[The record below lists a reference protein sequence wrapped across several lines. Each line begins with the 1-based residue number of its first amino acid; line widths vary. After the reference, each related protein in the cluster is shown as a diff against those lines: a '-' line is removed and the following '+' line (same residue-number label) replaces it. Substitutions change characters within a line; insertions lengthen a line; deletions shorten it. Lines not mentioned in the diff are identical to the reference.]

1 MCEWTDEWTLNI
13 STCTHTLTYTFTST
27 SICIT
32 EYNSQRGRQRTKAEK
47 QLSVSSA
54 RVHWVTLFDRAT
66 WRMSAACGSRG
77 GGKASLDA
85 TVKVIDNCKVCLCSC
100 GFQAPPLS
108 LSVSL
113 LLLPSRSALC
123 CQIRIIK
130 CKNSIKISQSDCAEQ
145 GQKASRQAKSKNH
158 ATLPPHTHPL
168 TNTHAHTHVST
179 HKNGKSSA

>member
-13 STCTHTLTYTFTST
+13 STCTHTLTST

-54 RVHWVTLFDRAT
+54 RVHWVTLFDRPT

-100 GFQAPPLS
+100 GFQSPS
-108 LSVSL
+108 LSPSL
-113 LLLPSRSALC
+113 AASFSLCPLLP
-123 CQIRIIK
+123 
-130 CKNSIKISQSDCAEQ
+130 
-145 GQKASRQAKSKNH
+145 
-158 ATLPPHTHPL
+158 
-168 TNTHAHTHVST
+168 NTHN
-179 HKNGKSSA
+179 KMQKFN